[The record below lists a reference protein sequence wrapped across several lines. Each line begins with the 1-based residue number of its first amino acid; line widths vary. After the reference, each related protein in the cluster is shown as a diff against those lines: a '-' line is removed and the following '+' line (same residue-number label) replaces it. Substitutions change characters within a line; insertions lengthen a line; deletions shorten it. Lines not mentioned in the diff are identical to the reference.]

1 MADEA
6 AGRAADEVEASDLK
20 AVVRII
26 VQEVVK
32 GRIEMRVGVQL
43 QDNEMDLNG
52 VSMVTNRMDVRG
64 RRV

>member
-26 VQEVVK
+26 VQEVVT
-32 GRIEMRVGVQL
+32 GRIEMSL
-43 QDNEMDLNG
+43 
-52 VSMVTNRMDVRG
+52 VSTTG
-64 RRV
+64 